1 MPSKYSKSLKHGK
14 KREGNTRFSL
24 YQEDEFNWWD
34 FKFTLGASALFAIIH
49 FVSFFLH
56 PTNVFLELSPEMV
69 SMFAFNPQLILTNVF
84 EWYRF
89 ITSLFIHGNII
100 HLAGNLLFF
109 VIFSIRLEELKGWP
123 IALTV
128 FLVAGIA
135 GNLLTLVVLS
145 GSPNFWTL
153 GASGGING
161 LFAAVLVTMRK
172 EYDKGTLSVFAFIVI
187 FASFTIAGQN
197 TNFFGH
203 LGGLLGGGLFM
214 YYLDEYIDKDF

>member
-1 MPSKYSKSLKHGK
+1 
-14 KREGNTRFSL
+14 
-24 YQEDEFNWWD
+24 
-34 FKFTLGASALFAIIH
+34 
-49 FVSFFLH
+49 
-56 PTNVFLELSPEMV
+56 
-69 SMFAFNPQLILTNVF
+69 MFLILTNVF

-123 IALTV
+123 IALTI

-135 GNLLTLVVLS
+135 GNLLTLVIFF

-172 EYDKGTLSVFAFIVI
+172 DYDKGTLSVFAFIVI